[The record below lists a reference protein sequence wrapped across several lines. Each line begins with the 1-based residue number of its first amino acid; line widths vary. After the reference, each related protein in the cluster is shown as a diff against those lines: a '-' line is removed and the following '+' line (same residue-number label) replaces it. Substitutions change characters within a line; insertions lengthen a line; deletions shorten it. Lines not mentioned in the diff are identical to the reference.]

1 MKFRKEGIIIAER
14 FLLQI
19 TDMIATITYRPN
31 AQKTPGLFD
40 TILTDDILTDICQ
53 RVTGQTMYR
62 VIKDKSSYNK
72 GRLVYVEYD
81 NEINYVSLSEISIE
95 GRNSSLQSVP
105 SAINLFYGDARKNK
119 KLCFY
124 FMPHNGNAF
133 TAYHQ
138 FIYRLL
144 MTAGVQFL
152 NITQYYHKPIL
163 PYKNVDDLIIDRRD
177 NQGGNSSNNSSYVS
191 KSPDAIQI
199 YAKTFG
205 ASKYESTLMAVAI
218 SHIADRPVELY
229 NICENDLKKLPQA
242 SIDTIESLGNIS
254 LFYTTLFLDKHQ
266 SIDESE
272 RTKLRSASY
281 LYNLYNRIGY
291 KKCAL
296 CSCEISEII
305 QGAHMWGVS
314 QISHDDNLSDE
325 EKFAHAVNGNNGL
338 WLCQNHHKLLDS
350 NIIMID
356 TDGHIR
362 IKDGLVAKDV
372 AFIRN
377 VTFKTSLDDAIMT
390 DEFRFYI
397 SKRNEELNADNFKDL
412 AI

>member
-1 MKFRKEGIIIAER
+1 
-14 FLLQI
+14 
-19 TDMIATITYRPN
+19 MIATITYRPN

-40 TILTDDILTDICQ
+40 TILTDAILSDICQ
-53 RVTGQTMYR
+53 RVTGQTEYR
-62 VIKDKSSYNK
+62 VVKDRSTYNK

-81 NEINYVSLSEISIE
+81 NIINYVSLSEISIE

-105 SAINLFYGDARKNK
+105 SAINLYYADTRQNK
-119 KLCFY
+119 RLCYY

-138 FIYRLL
+138 FVYRLL
-144 MTAGVQFL
+144 MTAGVNFL
-152 NITQYYHKPIL
+152 NITEYYHEPLL
-163 PYKNVDDLIIDRRD
+163 PYSNVDDLIIDRRD

-229 NICENDLKKLPQA
+229 NICEQDLKKLPQA

-254 LFYTTLFLDKHQ
+254 LYYTTLYLDKHQ
-266 SIDESE
+266 PADETE
-272 RTKLRSASY
+272 RAKLRSASY

-305 QGAHMWGVS
+305 QGAHICGVS
-314 QISHDDNLSDE
+314 QISHTDTLTDE
-325 EKFAHAVNGNNGL
+325 EKFTHAVSGNNGL
-338 WLCQNHHKLLDS
+338 WLCQNHHKLFDS

-356 TDGHIR
+356 NDGHVR
-362 IKDGLVAKDV
+362 IKDGLVAKDI
-372 AFIRN
+372 AFIRS

-390 DEFRFYI
+390 DDFRWYI
-397 SKRNEELNADNFKDL
+397 AKRNQELNTDNFQEL
-412 AI
+412 AV

>member
-1 MKFRKEGIIIAER
+1 
-14 FLLQI
+14 
-19 TDMIATITYRPN
+19 MIATITYRPN

-40 TILTDDILTDICQ
+40 TILTDAILSDICQ
-53 RVTGQTMYR
+53 RVTGQTEYR
-62 VIKDKSSYNK
+62 VVKDRSTYNK

-81 NEINYVSLSEISIE
+81 NIINYVSLSEISIE

-105 SAINLFYGDARKNK
+105 SAINLYYADTRVNK
-119 KLCFY
+119 RLCYY

-138 FIYRLL
+138 FVYRLL
-144 MTAGVQFL
+144 LTAGVNFL
-152 NITQYYHKPIL
+152 NITEYYHEPLL
-163 PYKNVDDLIIDRRD
+163 PYSNVDDLIIDRRD

-229 NICENDLKKLPQA
+229 NICEQDLKKLPQA

-254 LFYTTLFLDKHQ
+254 LYYTTLYLDKHQ
-266 SIDESE
+266 PADETE
-272 RTKLRSASY
+272 RAKLRSASY

-305 QGAHMWGVS
+305 QGAHIWGIA
-314 QISHDDNLSDE
+314 QISHTDTLTDE
-325 EKFAHAVNGNNGL
+325 EKFTHAVSGNNGL
-338 WLCQNHHKLLDS
+338 WLCQNHHKLFDS

-356 TDGHIR
+356 NDGHVR
-362 IKDGLVAKDV
+362 IKDGLVAKDI
-372 AFIRN
+372 AFIRS

-390 DEFRFYI
+390 DDFRWYI
-397 SKRNEELNADNFKDL
+397 AKRNQELNTDNFQEL
-412 AI
+412 AV